1 MSDGALLIPGYS
13 TLDVRRHAVKA
24 VVDGGLAISDVAT
37 AYHTTRSTVYRW
49 LTRFYESGGDGLNHA
64 PVPGR
69 PRKLVSL
76 DSAGLRT
83 IVLAPASLY
92 GFETDFWTTRRLI
105 QIVLS
110 EYGVSISKQTMM
122 RRLHEA
128 GLTYQKPDRQYFEL
142 SEEERQAWRRKELP
156 KIRRA
161 VRKYRGIL
169 YFQDE
174 ANISLTALLGK
185 TWAPRGKT
193 PKQSVTGNRG
203 GISAMSAI
211 TRSGQL
217 IFRLHDRRI
226 TSEEIIEF
234 LDQMLKHHPSRHLIV
249 VMDQAPPHTSKRT
262 LAYIAAQPR
271 LHVFNLPTYS
281 PDWNPDEQV
290 WNHLKHQELKGHQ
303 ARTKA
308 ELEDL
313 TRVKLTAMSTDKIQ
327 LQGIFFRC
335 CMADVLAK

>member
-13 TLDVRRHAVKA
+13 TVGVRRRAVKA
-24 VVDGGLAISDVAT
+24 VVDGGLTISDVAT

-49 LTRFYESGGDGLNHA
+49 LARFYACGRDGLDRTA
-64 PVPGR
+64 VPGR
-69 PRKLVSL
+69 PRKLAGI

-83 IVLAPASLY
+83 IVLAPASQY

-105 QIVLS
+105 QIVRS

-142 SEEERQAWRRKELP
+142 SEEERQAWRRRELP

-193 PKQSVTGNRG
+193 PKQSVTGHRG

-226 TSEEIIEF
+226 ASEEIIDF
-234 LDQMLKHHPSRHLIV
+234 LGQMLKHHASRHLIV

-271 LHVFNLPTYS
+271 LHVFHLPTYS

-308 ELEDL
+308 ELEEL
-313 TRVKLTAMSTDKIQ
+313 TRAKLTAMQANKMQ